1 MTECHQQNEAAIVAL
16 LDQPADKTIDEMVEK
31 LSKRRGVAAVLFYGN
46 KLREVGAD
54 GLLDFY
60 VLTDGNKAYHGA
72 GFSAFFNKIL
82 PPNVYFEEITND
94 TGSVSAKVAVMTLSA
109 FRRKMS
115 PKSWDTTLWARF
127 SQPARLVYCRDEE
140 SRADVIE
147 VITSA
152 YETAIWW
159 AFRLSS
165 NTQSATALWT
175 DLFSKTYGAELRVES
190 ANRAEMIVA
199 KAPELYQSLYQ
210 AFVEDT
216 SKYPIA
222 EGEHDKAHKQWARRR
237 MIGKVQNLLR
247 LIKAAVTF
255 RGGIAYALS
264 KVERHSGRA
273 VELKPWERRFPW
285 IAAPLVF
292 CRLLIE
298 RRLR

>member
-1 MTECHQQNEAAIVAL
+1 MTENHQQNEAAIVAL
-16 LDQPADKTIDEMVEK
+16 LDQPADKTIDAMVEK

-46 KLREVGAD
+46 RLREVDAD

-60 VLTDGNKAYHGA
+60 VLIDGNSAYHGA
-72 GFSAFFNKIL
+72 GLSAFFSKIL
-82 PPNVYFEEITND
+82 PPNVYFEEVESE
-94 TGSVSAKVAVMTLSA
+94 TGAVSAKVAVMTLSA

-127 SQPARLVYCRDEE
+127 SQPARLVYCRDEK
-140 SRADVIE
+140 SRKTVIDA
-147 VITSA
+147 ITSA
-152 YETAIWW
+152 YETAMWW

-165 NTQSATALWT
+165 NTHSATALWT
-175 DLFSKTYGAELRVES
+175 DLFSRTYGAELRVES
-190 ANRAEMIVA
+190 GNRAKMIVA
-199 KAPELYQSLYQ
+199 KAPELYQSFYSVF
-210 AFVEDT
+210 AAET
-216 SKYPIA
+216 SKHPIPKDEYP
-222 EGEHDKAHKQWARRR
+222 KAHKQWARRR
-237 MIGKVQNLLR
+237 KIGKIQNLLR

-264 KVERHSGRA
+264 KVERHSGRE
-273 VELKPWERRFPW
+273 VVLKPWEQRFPW